1 MVRWLDP
8 VAAALDFAPEPI
20 TVFFRDD
27 DAGWRDD
34 RLLALLDRFA
44 AHGLSLDVAAI
55 PQALGAGMAREL
67 LARDVAVHQ
76 HGLAHVNHEP
86 EGRRQEFGPSRPREV
101 QRADIEAGRT
111 LLAERLD
118 GAVDPI
124 FTPPWN
130 RCTRDTGVC
139 LAELGFAVLS
149 RESRAE
155 PFGVP
160 GLLELPVSLDWAR
173 LAPDEFA
180 RRFAAA
186 TAPVGVMFH
195 HAEMDD
201 DDMDRAEE
209 LLALVAG
216 HERAV
221 ARPMMAIVR
230 GSRAP

>member
-8 VAAALDFAPEPI
+8 VAAALDAAPAPVP
-20 TVFFRDD
+20 VFFRDD

-34 RLLALLDRFA
+34 RLRALLDRFDA
-44 AHGLSLDVAAI
+44 YGLPLDVAAI
-55 PQALGAGMAREL
+55 PQALGSAMAREL
-67 LARDVAVHQ
+67 VRRDVAVHQ

-86 EGRRQEFGPSRPREV
+86 DGRKYEFGPSRSRDV

-111 LLAERLD
+111 LLAERV
-118 GAVDPI
+118 GRVAPI

-130 RCTRDTGVC
+130 RCTADTAHC

-149 RESRAE
+149 REARAE
-155 PFGVP
+155 PLDVP
-160 GLLELPVSLDWAR
+160 GLRELPVSLDWCR
-173 LAPDEFA
+173 LSPAAFA
-180 RRFAAA
+180 ERFAAA

-201 DDMDRAEE
+201 ADMDRAEQ
-209 LLALVAG
+209 LLALLAA
-216 HERAV
+216 HERV
-221 ARPMMAIVR
+221 DARPMMAT

>member
-8 VAAALDFAPEPI
+8 VAAALDAAPSPVP
-20 TVFFRDD
+20 VFFRDD

-34 RLLALLDRFA
+34 RLRALLDRFEV
-44 AHGLSLDVAAI
+44 HRVPLDVAAI
-55 PQALGAGMAREL
+55 PQALGRGMAREL
-67 LARDVAVHQ
+67 VARGVPVHQ

-86 EGRRQEFGPSRPREV
+86 DGRRHEFGPSRVAEV

-111 LLAERLD
+111 LLAERI
-118 GAVDPI
+118 GSVEPI

-130 RCTRDTGVC
+130 RCTRDTALC

-155 PFGVP
+155 RFGVP
-160 GLLELPVSLDWAR
+160 GLVELPVSLDWCR
-173 LAPDEFA
+173 LSPDA
-180 RRFAAA
+180 LAQGFAAA
-186 TAPVGVMFH
+186 AAPIGVMFH

-201 DDMDRAEE
+201 DDMDRADE

-230 GSRAP
+230 GSRGP